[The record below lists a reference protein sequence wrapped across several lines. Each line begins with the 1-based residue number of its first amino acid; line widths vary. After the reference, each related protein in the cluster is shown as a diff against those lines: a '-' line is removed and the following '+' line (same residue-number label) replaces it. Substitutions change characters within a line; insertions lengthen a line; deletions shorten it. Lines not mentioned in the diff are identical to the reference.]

1 MINLENRNIIGKKI
15 NAIRKLKGITQE
27 QLTARLNVQGI
38 DIDRT
43 MISKIE
49 TQTREISDFEIKA
62 IANALGVT
70 IEELFDE
77 SQPK

>member
-1 MINLENRNIIGKKI
+1 MDNRNIIGKKI
-15 NAIRKLKGITQE
+15 NLIRKLKGITQE

-49 TQTREISDFEIKA
+49 TQSREISDFEIKA

-70 IEELFDE
+70 IEELFHE
-77 SQPK
+77 SQSK